1 MSHICQVGRTHLIAL
16 VPGLAAGAFC
26 LGFLPLPTEPPKHA
40 GDPPL
45 SSEQLAYA
53 HPFTPSFRQE
63 TASLVSDCPG
73 AFLSPRSSSVLGP
86 SRPAL
91 AVCHKYRPQSEP
103 SRSLFASGQSWAWC
117 IPVPPASAYLTWR
130 AGFRSPSSCLGK
142 ERSAEQF
149 SALVGASWDHQT
161 AGNVLERSL
170 YIRHTQ
176 ARRWGRQGADSQA
189 PRLLGRWGWL

>member
-1 MSHICQVGRTHLIAL
+1 MIAL

-26 LGFLPLPTEPPKHA
+26 LGFLSLPTEPPKHA

-53 HPFTPSFRQE
+53 HPFTPSFRRE

-103 SRSLFASGQSWAWC
+103 SRSLFASGQSWA
-117 IPVPPASAYLTWR
+117 
-130 AGFRSPSSCLGK
+130 
-142 ERSAEQF
+142 
-149 SALVGASWDHQT
+149 
-161 AGNVLERSL
+161 
-170 YIRHTQ
+170 
-176 ARRWGRQGADSQA
+176 
-189 PRLLGRWGWL
+189 